1 MNHCTI
7 RWHFRFQIE
16 QKKTNGVLQ
25 KVGDIYNDYCE
36 IWRMNR
42 RDQGNSRQIWQRLV
56 HKHRSVGPSLDI
68 NETKW
73 PTNVQAAVGRFLYN
87 ILIRDIKIDA
97 FIMRRRSQKSAE
109 QQQPKKLKTNLLPAF
124 YTLFRN
130 HGRFVR
136 EEIKPHPV
144 LVKWVYSSTEFPNSK
159 CSSYISIYL
168 FDNLEL

>member
-1 MNHCTI
+1 MCFSFSIVSKKCNHFQFKNI
-7 RWHFRFQIE
+7 NVLIRFQIE

-25 KVGDIYNDYCE
+25 KVGDIYNDYLQ
-36 IWRMNR
+36 IWEMNR
-42 RDQGNSRQIWQRLV
+42 QDQGNSRQIWQRLV
-56 HKHRSVGPSLDI
+56 HKHRSMGPSLDI

-73 PTNVQAAVGRFLYN
+73 PTNVLAAIGRFLYN

-97 FIMRRRSQKSAE
+97 FIMRRRSHKNTE
-109 QQQPKKLKTNLLPAF
+109 QQQQQQTKKVKTNLLPAF

-144 LVKWVYSSTEFPNSK
+144 LVK
-159 CSSYISIYL
+159 
-168 FDNLEL
+168 